1 MDPCFGP
8 TPPTAYSNVTQ
19 KALQKG
25 VSKWSESMDPM
36 ASMEPMEI
44 QKVTKMSK
52 PEKCVQKSDPTFDL
66 GYPRNDPILGVLPGP
81 LF

>member
-1 MDPCFGP
+1 MVGIHG
-8 TPPTAYSNVTQ
+8 SH
-19 KALQKG
+19 G
-25 VSKWSESMDPM
+25 IH
-36 ASMEPMEI
+36 EPMEI